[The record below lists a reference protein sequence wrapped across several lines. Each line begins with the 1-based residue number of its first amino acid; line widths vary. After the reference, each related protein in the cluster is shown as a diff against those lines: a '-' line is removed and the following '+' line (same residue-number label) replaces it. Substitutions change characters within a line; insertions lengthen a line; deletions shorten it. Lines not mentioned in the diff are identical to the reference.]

1 MHGEDNPIPS
11 TSDFS
16 REMAR
21 DGMTFRPPR
30 EPFGMV
36 HDYTGRGTVPTID
49 SRAADDELL
58 AIRCQ
63 LGDPAAF
70 DDLIA
75 RWHAPLWGFV
85 RRLTGDDEAAREILQ
100 DVWIRVIRGI
110 PHLRDGSKL
119 RAWLFGI
126 ARRTLM
132 DRLRAQYARA
142 RTETL
147 DIEIDEIATEPAVD
161 EMDDVEALERAL
173 KQLPVLEREAIT
185 LFYLQELSLN
195 EIADALTIPV
205 GTVKSRLFRG
215 RRLLRQRITEGG

>member
-1 MHGEDNPIPS
+1 VPI
-11 TSDFS
+11 
-16 REMAR
+16 
-21 DGMTFRPPR
+21 
-30 EPFGMV
+30 
-36 HDYTGRGTVPTID
+36 ID

-70 DDLIA
+70 DDLIT
-75 RWHAPLWGFV
+75 RWHRPLWSFV

-100 DVWIRVIRGI
+100 DVWLRVIRGI
-110 PHLRDGSKL
+110 PRLRDGSKL
-119 RAWLFGI
+119 RGWLFGI
-126 ARRTLM
+126 ARRTVM
-132 DRLRAQYARA
+132 DRLRGQYARA

-147 DIEIDEIATEPAVD
+147 DVDIGEIPTEPAAD
-161 EMDDVEALERAL
+161 EIDDLDALERAL
-173 KQLPVLEREAIT
+173 TQLPVLEREAIT